1 MVQGPDYGIL
11 VEPVNESE
19 LRREVAEFAEY
30 LIQTLQAGDDDS
42 SQEDGAIGT
51 SGNRAGHSEHERA
64 SYERRRGQDGR
75 RRRFDHAKQL
85 AQKFLDDDQNAEAL
99 AIEMLARMN
108 LHLRNRRELWYSEL
122 SGKPPLNWL
131 RDNFVE
137 INNGRN
143 AEFSLPKRIEVLVPK
158 PILAEDT
165 LSIRLVDTKGRY
177 RRAHGHRIPF
187 DRAQHHSLAL
197 LTPSFCS
204 TPARGRAIGMDGSG
218 ISATQA
224 RLLPYDQGD
233 C

>member
-1 MVQGPDYGIL
+1 MSG
-11 VEPVNESE
+11 
-19 LRREVAEFAEY
+19 LR
-30 LIQTLQAGDDDS
+30 T
-42 SQEDGAIGT
+42 
-51 SGNRAGHSEHERA
+51 
-64 SYERRRGQDGR
+64 ERRRGQDGR

-165 LSIRLVDTKGRY
+165 LSIRLVDTKGIDGTAERMDIE
-177 RRAHGHRIPF
+177 IPF

-197 LTPSFCS
+197 LKV
-204 TPARGRAIGMDGSG
+204 
-218 ISATQA
+218 
-224 RLLPYDQGD
+224 
-233 C
+233 